1 MPCRIIEA
9 RRSRHAKFLPA
20 RGRPPDGVK
29 TLVADTFPKI
39 TFIIM
44 KLVIILTV
52 LMVVLGGAGIYFG
65 GPMLGIGG
73 FDLFLLVL
81 LVLFFTGVLRDP
93 TVS

>member
-1 MPCRIIEA
+1 
-9 RRSRHAKFLPA
+9 
-20 RGRPPDGVK
+20 
-29 TLVADTFPKI
+29 
-39 TFIIM
+39 
-44 KLVIILTV
+44 
-52 LMVVLGGAGIYFG
+52 MVVLGGAGIYFG